1 VNLILII
8 ADSLRADYV
17 GCYGNKWIKTPNID
31 RLAEESV
38 LFERAF
44 PEGLPTIPVRRAI
57 YTGNR
62 TWPFKDY
69 QPKKGDTVRH
79 YGWQPM
85 AESDIALAEILKS
98 AGYYTGLISD
108 AYHIFKPAMN
118 FHRGFDTFLWIRG
131 QEGDR
136 YRPILQDPPGLEE
149 HMRPGKEGQR
159 AGRALRQYLSNVAD
173 RKSEEDYFAPQ
184 VFREG
189 MRWLEEARGYKK
201 FFLVLDSF
209 DPHEPYD
216 PPRWYADLYYPGYKG
231 VDIIHP
237 PLGSISWLKPTE
249 LKRIRALYAGEV
261 TMFDVW
267 LGRFLDKVGKMGLL
281 DNTLI
286 VFISDH
292 GHPLGEHGI
301 IKKLFSNLYYELL
314 KIPLIIR
321 HPKGVGAG
329 KRIKAF
335 VYNHDTFT
343 TMLNFLKVKAPAQVD
358 SLDLWP
364 LVTGKRRKYRDY
376 ITSGFQR
383 YSCALDRN
391 WLFITGPPEKEDER
405 LYNLKRD
412 PQQKRNVAKRHPR
425 VVALMKSRLR
435 EDSGGYVGGENS

>member
-1 VNLILII
+1 MNIILII
-8 ADSLRADYV
+8 ADSLRADHT

-31 RLAEESV
+31 RLAQESV

-62 TWPFKDY
+62 TWPFEDY
-69 QPKKGDTVRH
+69 KPKKGDTVRH
-79 YGWQPM
+79 FGWQPM
-85 AESDIALAEILKS
+85 AESDVALAEILND

-108 AYHIFKPAMN
+108 TYHIFKPAMN
-118 FHRGFDTFLWIRG
+118 FHRGFETFLWIRG

-136 YRPILQDPPGLEE
+136 YRPLMEDPPGLER
-149 HMRPGKEGQR
+149 HLPPAMEGR
-159 AGRALRQYLSNVAD
+159 VGRALPQYLSNVAE

-189 MRWLEEARGYKK
+189 MRWLESAGNYKK

-216 PPRWYADLYYPGYKG
+216 PPKWYADLYYPGYKG
-231 VDIIHP
+231 IDIIHP
-237 PLGSISWLKPTE
+237 PLGAISWLKPNE

-267 LGRFLDKVGKMGLL
+267 LGRFLDKVGELGLL
-281 DNTLI
+281 DDTLI

-301 IKKLFSNLYYELL
+301 LKKLYSNLYYELL
-314 KIPLIIR
+314 EIPLIIR
-321 HPKGVGAG
+321 HPQGTGAG
-329 KRIKAF
+329 KRIKTF
-335 VYNHDTFT
+335 VYNYDIFATV
-343 TMLNFLKVKAPAQVD
+343 LNLLKVKAPAKVE
-358 SLDLWP
+358 SLNLWP
-364 LVTGKRRKYRDY
+364 LVTGKKRKHRDY
-376 ITSGFQR
+376 ITSGYQR
-383 YSCALDRN
+383 YSCVQDDN
-391 WLFITGPPEKEDER
+391 WLFITGPPEREDER

-412 PQQKRNVAKRHPR
+412 PKQQRNVARRHPR
-425 VVALMKSRLR
+425 VVALMKSRLSK
-435 EDSGGYVGGENS
+435 DSGGYVR

>member
-1 VNLILII
+1 MNLILII
-8 ADSLRADYV
+8 ADSLRADHT

-31 RLAEESV
+31 RLAQESV

-62 TWPFKDY
+62 TWPFEDY

-79 YGWQPM
+79 FGWQPM
-85 AESDIALAEILKS
+85 AESDIALAEILTD

-108 AYHIFKPAMN
+108 TYHIFKPAMN
-118 FHRGFDTFLWIRG
+118 FHRGFETFLWIRG

-136 YRPILQDPPGLEE
+136 YRPLLENPPGLKRRLPPA
-149 HMRPGKEGQR
+149 MEGR
-159 AGRALRQYLSNVAD
+159 VGRALPQYLSNVAE

-189 MRWLEEARGYKK
+189 MRWLESAGNYKK

-216 PPRWYADLYYPGYKG
+216 PPKWYADLYYPGYKG
-231 VDIIHP
+231 IDIIHP
-237 PLGSISWLKPTE
+237 PLGAISWLKPSE

-267 LGRFLDKVGKMGLL
+267 LGRFLDKVGELGLL
-281 DNTLI
+281 DDTLI

-301 IKKLFSNLYYELL
+301 LKKLYSNLYYELL
-314 KIPLIIR
+314 EIPLIIR
-321 HPKGVGAG
+321 HPRGLGAG
-329 KRIKAF
+329 KRIKTF
-335 VYNHDTFT
+335 VYNYDIFATV
-343 TMLNFLKVKAPAQVD
+343 LNLLKVKAPAKVE
-358 SLDLWP
+358 SLNLWP
-364 LVTGKRRKYRDY
+364 LVTGKKRKHRDY
-376 ITSGFQR
+376 ITSGYQR
-383 YSCALDRN
+383 YSCVVDSN

-412 PQQKRNVAKRHPR
+412 PKQQHNVVRRHPR

-435 EDSGGYVGGENS
+435 KDSGGYVK